1 MYPVKVKDYTRLCG
15 WLALFAVLTALCSVN
30 CLLALVRIPLQL
42 ATYGTYGM
50 GLYYVLEGI
59 NLVVGALGA
68 ACIVLL
74 AQRKGAV
81 LRRMFLITGAVNVSA
96 FGLELAGLIA
106 FSAHSQVIAQSA
118 LSSVQQVAFYGIW
131 YLYLLRSRRVAVYFG
146 EAQPMWYEC
155 GQPGPCGAQPPYGA
169 PGQSPYGY
177 GPQGPGA
184 QPVPPQSAYAPP
196 AAPQPPQA
204 PPQQAAA
211 PFAYQPQAAQSSVPP
226 AQPAPTQATPAQPG
240 AGAMVCPACGMQ
252 GAPGASF
259 CTVCGAHLVPAAQ
272 ARHSQRRGSPMC
284 ETQKPRPAQPGAPLP
299 FEAVTNFREL
309 GGYEAAGGRHV
320 KCGVFYRAPALANV
334 KTPHDVALYK
344 SLGVHTVFD
353 LRSAAERTAWPD
365 PSFGEPQRFDIHAI
379 TSQDGQEVSFDL
391 EAIFRDNGEAD
402 TLLRMVRESYAT
414 MPFANEAYH
423 ALLRCAAQGAG
434 PILFHC
440 TAGKDRTGVAAML
453 LLKAL
458 GASDETALFDF
469 EQTNVCNAAARE
481 AFCAQLCEK
490 LPPQTARTVAQVAT
504 GVQRENL
511 VRTMQAVRGRYG
523 TFEAYF
529 EAEHGLDARGLA
541 ALRNMYLE

>member
-1 MYPVKVKDYTRLCG
+1 MYPVKVKDYTRLGG

-272 ARHSQRRGSPMC
+272 A
-284 ETQKPRPAQPGAPLP
+284 PAQPK
-299 FEAVTNFREL
+299 E
-309 GGYEAAGGRHV
+309 
-320 KCGVFYRAPALANV
+320 
-334 KTPHDVALYK
+334 
-344 SLGVHTVFD
+344 
-353 LRSAAERTAWPD
+353 
-365 PSFGEPQRFDIHAI
+365 GEPH
-379 TSQDGQEVSFDL
+379 V
-391 EAIFRDNGEAD
+391 
-402 TLLRMVRESYAT
+402 
-414 MPFANEAYH
+414 
-423 ALLRCAAQGAG
+423 
-434 PILFHC
+434 
-440 TAGKDRTGVAAML
+440 
-453 LLKAL
+453 
-458 GASDETALFDF
+458 
-469 EQTNVCNAAARE
+469 
-481 AFCAQLCEK
+481 
-490 LPPQTARTVAQVAT
+490 
-504 GVQRENL
+504 
-511 VRTMQAVRGRYG
+511 
-523 TFEAYF
+523 
-529 EAEHGLDARGLA
+529 
-541 ALRNMYLE
+541 

>member
-1 MYPVKVKDYTRLCG
+1 MYPVKVKDYTRLGG
-15 WLALFAVLTALCSVN
+15 WLALFAVLTALRSVK

-169 PGQSPYGY
+169 PGQPPYGY

-184 QPVPPQSAYAPP
+184 QPVPPQGAYAPP

-226 AQPAPTQATPAQPG
+226 AQPAPTQAPPAPPG
-240 AGAMVCPACGMQ
+240 PGAMVCPACGMQ

-272 ARHSQRRGSPMC
+272 A
-284 ETQKPRPAQPGAPLP
+284 PAQPKEEEP
-299 FEAVTNFREL
+299 
-309 GGYEAAGGRHV
+309 HV
-320 KCGVFYRAPALANV
+320 
-334 KTPHDVALYK
+334 
-344 SLGVHTVFD
+344 
-353 LRSAAERTAWPD
+353 
-365 PSFGEPQRFDIHAI
+365 
-379 TSQDGQEVSFDL
+379 
-391 EAIFRDNGEAD
+391 
-402 TLLRMVRESYAT
+402 
-414 MPFANEAYH
+414 
-423 ALLRCAAQGAG
+423 
-434 PILFHC
+434 
-440 TAGKDRTGVAAML
+440 
-453 LLKAL
+453 
-458 GASDETALFDF
+458 
-469 EQTNVCNAAARE
+469 
-481 AFCAQLCEK
+481 
-490 LPPQTARTVAQVAT
+490 
-504 GVQRENL
+504 
-511 VRTMQAVRGRYG
+511 
-523 TFEAYF
+523 
-529 EAEHGLDARGLA
+529 
-541 ALRNMYLE
+541 

>member
-1 MYPVKVKDYTRLCG
+1 MYPVKVKDYTRLGG

-169 PGQSPYGY
+169 PGQPPYGY

-184 QPVPPQSAYAPP
+184 QPVPPQGAYAPP

-204 PPQQAAA
+204 PPQQATA

-226 AQPAPTQATPAQPG
+226 ARPAPPQATPAQPG
-240 AGAMVCPACGMQ
+240 PGAMVCPACGMQ

-272 ARHSQRRGSPMC
+272 A
-284 ETQKPRPAQPGAPLP
+284 PAQPKEEEP
-299 FEAVTNFREL
+299 
-309 GGYEAAGGRHV
+309 HV
-320 KCGVFYRAPALANV
+320 
-334 KTPHDVALYK
+334 
-344 SLGVHTVFD
+344 
-353 LRSAAERTAWPD
+353 
-365 PSFGEPQRFDIHAI
+365 
-379 TSQDGQEVSFDL
+379 
-391 EAIFRDNGEAD
+391 
-402 TLLRMVRESYAT
+402 
-414 MPFANEAYH
+414 
-423 ALLRCAAQGAG
+423 
-434 PILFHC
+434 
-440 TAGKDRTGVAAML
+440 
-453 LLKAL
+453 
-458 GASDETALFDF
+458 
-469 EQTNVCNAAARE
+469 
-481 AFCAQLCEK
+481 
-490 LPPQTARTVAQVAT
+490 
-504 GVQRENL
+504 
-511 VRTMQAVRGRYG
+511 
-523 TFEAYF
+523 
-529 EAEHGLDARGLA
+529 
-541 ALRNMYLE
+541 

>member
-1 MYPVKVKDYTRLCG
+1 MYPVKVKDYTRLGG

-131 YLYLLRSRRVAVYFG
+131 YLYLLRSRRAAVYFG

-226 AQPAPTQATPAQPG
+226 AQPAPPQATPAQPG

-272 ARHSQRRGSPMC
+272 A
-284 ETQKPRPAQPGAPLP
+284 PAQPK
-299 FEAVTNFREL
+299 E
-309 GGYEAAGGRHV
+309 
-320 KCGVFYRAPALANV
+320 
-334 KTPHDVALYK
+334 
-344 SLGVHTVFD
+344 
-353 LRSAAERTAWPD
+353 
-365 PSFGEPQRFDIHAI
+365 GEPH
-379 TSQDGQEVSFDL
+379 V
-391 EAIFRDNGEAD
+391 
-402 TLLRMVRESYAT
+402 
-414 MPFANEAYH
+414 
-423 ALLRCAAQGAG
+423 
-434 PILFHC
+434 
-440 TAGKDRTGVAAML
+440 
-453 LLKAL
+453 
-458 GASDETALFDF
+458 
-469 EQTNVCNAAARE
+469 
-481 AFCAQLCEK
+481 
-490 LPPQTARTVAQVAT
+490 
-504 GVQRENL
+504 
-511 VRTMQAVRGRYG
+511 
-523 TFEAYF
+523 
-529 EAEHGLDARGLA
+529 
-541 ALRNMYLE
+541 

>member
-1 MYPVKVKDYTRLCG
+1 MYPVKVKDYTRLGG

-226 AQPAPTQATPAQPG
+226 AQPAPPQATPAQPG
-240 AGAMVCPACGMQ
+240 PGAMVCPACGMQ

-272 ARHSQRRGSPMC
+272 A
-284 ETQKPRPAQPGAPLP
+284 PAQPK
-299 FEAVTNFREL
+299 E
-309 GGYEAAGGRHV
+309 
-320 KCGVFYRAPALANV
+320 
-334 KTPHDVALYK
+334 
-344 SLGVHTVFD
+344 
-353 LRSAAERTAWPD
+353 
-365 PSFGEPQRFDIHAI
+365 GEPH
-379 TSQDGQEVSFDL
+379 V
-391 EAIFRDNGEAD
+391 
-402 TLLRMVRESYAT
+402 
-414 MPFANEAYH
+414 
-423 ALLRCAAQGAG
+423 
-434 PILFHC
+434 
-440 TAGKDRTGVAAML
+440 
-453 LLKAL
+453 
-458 GASDETALFDF
+458 
-469 EQTNVCNAAARE
+469 
-481 AFCAQLCEK
+481 
-490 LPPQTARTVAQVAT
+490 
-504 GVQRENL
+504 
-511 VRTMQAVRGRYG
+511 
-523 TFEAYF
+523 
-529 EAEHGLDARGLA
+529 
-541 ALRNMYLE
+541 

>member
-1 MYPVKVKDYTRLCG
+1 MKVKEYTRLGG
-15 WLALFAVLTALCSVN
+15 WLALFAVLTALRSVK

-169 PGQSPYGY
+169 PGQPPYSY

-184 QPVPPQSAYAPP
+184 QPVLPQGAYAPP
-196 AAPQPPQA
+196 AAPQ

-226 AQPAPTQATPAQPG
+226 ARPAPPQATPAQPG
-240 AGAMVCPACGMQ
+240 PGAMVCPACGMQ

-272 ARHSQRRGSPMC
+272 A
-284 ETQKPRPAQPGAPLP
+284 PAQPK
-299 FEAVTNFREL
+299 E
-309 GGYEAAGGRHV
+309 
-320 KCGVFYRAPALANV
+320 
-334 KTPHDVALYK
+334 
-344 SLGVHTVFD
+344 
-353 LRSAAERTAWPD
+353 
-365 PSFGEPQRFDIHAI
+365 GEPH
-379 TSQDGQEVSFDL
+379 V
-391 EAIFRDNGEAD
+391 
-402 TLLRMVRESYAT
+402 
-414 MPFANEAYH
+414 
-423 ALLRCAAQGAG
+423 
-434 PILFHC
+434 
-440 TAGKDRTGVAAML
+440 
-453 LLKAL
+453 
-458 GASDETALFDF
+458 
-469 EQTNVCNAAARE
+469 
-481 AFCAQLCEK
+481 
-490 LPPQTARTVAQVAT
+490 
-504 GVQRENL
+504 
-511 VRTMQAVRGRYG
+511 
-523 TFEAYF
+523 
-529 EAEHGLDARGLA
+529 
-541 ALRNMYLE
+541 

>member
-1 MYPVKVKDYTRLCG
+1 MYPVKVKDYTRLGG

-169 PGQSPYGY
+169 PGQPPYGY

-184 QPVPPQSAYAPP
+184 QPVPPQGACAPP
-196 AAPQPPQA
+196 AAPQ

-226 AQPAPTQATPAQPG
+226 ARPAPTQATPAQPG

-272 ARHSQRRGSPMC
+272 A
-284 ETQKPRPAQPGAPLP
+284 PAQPK
-299 FEAVTNFREL
+299 E
-309 GGYEAAGGRHV
+309 
-320 KCGVFYRAPALANV
+320 
-334 KTPHDVALYK
+334 
-344 SLGVHTVFD
+344 
-353 LRSAAERTAWPD
+353 
-365 PSFGEPQRFDIHAI
+365 GEPH
-379 TSQDGQEVSFDL
+379 V
-391 EAIFRDNGEAD
+391 
-402 TLLRMVRESYAT
+402 
-414 MPFANEAYH
+414 
-423 ALLRCAAQGAG
+423 
-434 PILFHC
+434 
-440 TAGKDRTGVAAML
+440 
-453 LLKAL
+453 
-458 GASDETALFDF
+458 
-469 EQTNVCNAAARE
+469 
-481 AFCAQLCEK
+481 
-490 LPPQTARTVAQVAT
+490 
-504 GVQRENL
+504 
-511 VRTMQAVRGRYG
+511 
-523 TFEAYF
+523 
-529 EAEHGLDARGLA
+529 
-541 ALRNMYLE
+541 

>member
-1 MYPVKVKDYTRLCG
+1 MYPVKVKDYTRLGG
-15 WLALFAVLTALCSVN
+15 WLALFVVLTVLRSVN

-59 NLVVGALGA
+59 NLVVGVLSV

-81 LRRMFLITGAVNVSA
+81 LRRMFLITGVVNVAA

-131 YLYLLRSRRVAVYFG
+131 YLYLLRSRRAAVYFG

-155 GQPGPCGAQPPYGA
+155 GQSGPCGAQPPYGA
-169 PGQSPYGY
+169 PGQPPYGCGPQGAAQPPYNY

-184 QPVPPQSAYAPP
+184 QPVPPQGAYAPP
-196 AAPQPPQA
+196 AAPQ

-272 ARHSQRRGSPMC
+272 A
-284 ETQKPRPAQPGAPLP
+284 PAQPK
-299 FEAVTNFREL
+299 E
-309 GGYEAAGGRHV
+309 
-320 KCGVFYRAPALANV
+320 
-334 KTPHDVALYK
+334 
-344 SLGVHTVFD
+344 
-353 LRSAAERTAWPD
+353 
-365 PSFGEPQRFDIHAI
+365 GEPH
-379 TSQDGQEVSFDL
+379 V
-391 EAIFRDNGEAD
+391 
-402 TLLRMVRESYAT
+402 
-414 MPFANEAYH
+414 
-423 ALLRCAAQGAG
+423 
-434 PILFHC
+434 
-440 TAGKDRTGVAAML
+440 
-453 LLKAL
+453 
-458 GASDETALFDF
+458 
-469 EQTNVCNAAARE
+469 
-481 AFCAQLCEK
+481 
-490 LPPQTARTVAQVAT
+490 
-504 GVQRENL
+504 
-511 VRTMQAVRGRYG
+511 
-523 TFEAYF
+523 
-529 EAEHGLDARGLA
+529 
-541 ALRNMYLE
+541 

>member
-1 MYPVKVKDYTRLCG
+1 MYPVKVKDYTRLGG

-169 PGQSPYGY
+169 PGQPPYGY

-184 QPVPPQSAYAPP
+184 QPVPPQGAYAPP

-272 ARHSQRRGSPMC
+272 A
-284 ETQKPRPAQPGAPLP
+284 PAQPK
-299 FEAVTNFREL
+299 E
-309 GGYEAAGGRHV
+309 
-320 KCGVFYRAPALANV
+320 
-334 KTPHDVALYK
+334 
-344 SLGVHTVFD
+344 
-353 LRSAAERTAWPD
+353 
-365 PSFGEPQRFDIHAI
+365 GEPH
-379 TSQDGQEVSFDL
+379 V
-391 EAIFRDNGEAD
+391 
-402 TLLRMVRESYAT
+402 
-414 MPFANEAYH
+414 
-423 ALLRCAAQGAG
+423 
-434 PILFHC
+434 
-440 TAGKDRTGVAAML
+440 
-453 LLKAL
+453 
-458 GASDETALFDF
+458 
-469 EQTNVCNAAARE
+469 
-481 AFCAQLCEK
+481 
-490 LPPQTARTVAQVAT
+490 
-504 GVQRENL
+504 
-511 VRTMQAVRGRYG
+511 
-523 TFEAYF
+523 
-529 EAEHGLDARGLA
+529 
-541 ALRNMYLE
+541 

>member
-1 MYPVKVKDYTRLCG
+1 MYPVKVKDYTRLGG
-15 WLALFAVLTALCSVN
+15 WLALFAVLTALRSVK

-169 PGQSPYGY
+169 PGQPPYSY

-184 QPVPPQSAYAPP
+184 QPVLPQGAYAPP
-196 AAPQPPQA
+196 AAPQ

-226 AQPAPTQATPAQPG
+226 ARPAPPQATPAQPG
-240 AGAMVCPACGMQ
+240 PGALVCPACGMQ
-252 GAPGASF
+252 GAPGAAF

-272 ARHSQRRGSPMC
+272 A
-284 ETQKPRPAQPGAPLP
+284 PAQPK
-299 FEAVTNFREL
+299 E
-309 GGYEAAGGRHV
+309 
-320 KCGVFYRAPALANV
+320 
-334 KTPHDVALYK
+334 
-344 SLGVHTVFD
+344 
-353 LRSAAERTAWPD
+353 
-365 PSFGEPQRFDIHAI
+365 GEPH
-379 TSQDGQEVSFDL
+379 V
-391 EAIFRDNGEAD
+391 
-402 TLLRMVRESYAT
+402 
-414 MPFANEAYH
+414 
-423 ALLRCAAQGAG
+423 
-434 PILFHC
+434 
-440 TAGKDRTGVAAML
+440 
-453 LLKAL
+453 
-458 GASDETALFDF
+458 
-469 EQTNVCNAAARE
+469 
-481 AFCAQLCEK
+481 
-490 LPPQTARTVAQVAT
+490 
-504 GVQRENL
+504 
-511 VRTMQAVRGRYG
+511 
-523 TFEAYF
+523 
-529 EAEHGLDARGLA
+529 
-541 ALRNMYLE
+541 

>member
-1 MYPVKVKDYTRLCG
+1 MYPVKVKDYTRLGG

-252 GAPGASF
+252 GTPGASF

-272 ARHSQRRGSPMC
+272 A
-284 ETQKPRPAQPGAPLP
+284 PAQPK
-299 FEAVTNFREL
+299 E
-309 GGYEAAGGRHV
+309 
-320 KCGVFYRAPALANV
+320 
-334 KTPHDVALYK
+334 
-344 SLGVHTVFD
+344 
-353 LRSAAERTAWPD
+353 
-365 PSFGEPQRFDIHAI
+365 GEPH
-379 TSQDGQEVSFDL
+379 V
-391 EAIFRDNGEAD
+391 
-402 TLLRMVRESYAT
+402 
-414 MPFANEAYH
+414 
-423 ALLRCAAQGAG
+423 
-434 PILFHC
+434 
-440 TAGKDRTGVAAML
+440 
-453 LLKAL
+453 
-458 GASDETALFDF
+458 
-469 EQTNVCNAAARE
+469 
-481 AFCAQLCEK
+481 
-490 LPPQTARTVAQVAT
+490 
-504 GVQRENL
+504 
-511 VRTMQAVRGRYG
+511 
-523 TFEAYF
+523 
-529 EAEHGLDARGLA
+529 
-541 ALRNMYLE
+541 

>member
-1 MYPVKVKDYTRLCG
+1 MYPVKVKDYTRMGG
-15 WLALFAVLTALCSVN
+15 WLLLFAVLTALRSVN

-59 NLVVGALGA
+59 NLVVGVLSV

-81 LRRMFLITGAVNVSA
+81 LRRMFLITGVVNVAA

-131 YLYLLRSRRVAVYFG
+131 YLYLLRSRRAAVYFG

-272 ARHSQRRGSPMC
+272 A
-284 ETQKPRPAQPGAPLP
+284 PAQPK
-299 FEAVTNFREL
+299 E
-309 GGYEAAGGRHV
+309 
-320 KCGVFYRAPALANV
+320 
-334 KTPHDVALYK
+334 
-344 SLGVHTVFD
+344 
-353 LRSAAERTAWPD
+353 
-365 PSFGEPQRFDIHAI
+365 GEPH
-379 TSQDGQEVSFDL
+379 V
-391 EAIFRDNGEAD
+391 
-402 TLLRMVRESYAT
+402 
-414 MPFANEAYH
+414 
-423 ALLRCAAQGAG
+423 
-434 PILFHC
+434 
-440 TAGKDRTGVAAML
+440 
-453 LLKAL
+453 
-458 GASDETALFDF
+458 
-469 EQTNVCNAAARE
+469 
-481 AFCAQLCEK
+481 
-490 LPPQTARTVAQVAT
+490 
-504 GVQRENL
+504 
-511 VRTMQAVRGRYG
+511 
-523 TFEAYF
+523 
-529 EAEHGLDARGLA
+529 
-541 ALRNMYLE
+541 

>member
-1 MYPVKVKDYTRLCG
+1 MYPVKVKDYTRLGG

-226 AQPAPTQATPAQPG
+226 AQPAPPQATPAQPG

-272 ARHSQRRGSPMC
+272 A
-284 ETQKPRPAQPGAPLP
+284 PAQPK
-299 FEAVTNFREL
+299 E
-309 GGYEAAGGRHV
+309 
-320 KCGVFYRAPALANV
+320 
-334 KTPHDVALYK
+334 
-344 SLGVHTVFD
+344 
-353 LRSAAERTAWPD
+353 
-365 PSFGEPQRFDIHAI
+365 GEPH
-379 TSQDGQEVSFDL
+379 V
-391 EAIFRDNGEAD
+391 
-402 TLLRMVRESYAT
+402 
-414 MPFANEAYH
+414 
-423 ALLRCAAQGAG
+423 
-434 PILFHC
+434 
-440 TAGKDRTGVAAML
+440 
-453 LLKAL
+453 
-458 GASDETALFDF
+458 
-469 EQTNVCNAAARE
+469 
-481 AFCAQLCEK
+481 
-490 LPPQTARTVAQVAT
+490 
-504 GVQRENL
+504 
-511 VRTMQAVRGRYG
+511 
-523 TFEAYF
+523 
-529 EAEHGLDARGLA
+529 
-541 ALRNMYLE
+541 

>member
-1 MYPVKVKDYTRLCG
+1 MYPVKVKDYTRLGG

-131 YLYLLRSRRVAVYFG
+131 YLYLLRSRRAAVYFG

-169 PGQSPYGY
+169 PGQPPYGY

-184 QPVPPQSAYAPP
+184 QPVPPQGACAPP
-196 AAPQPPQA
+196 AAPQ

-226 AQPAPTQATPAQPG
+226 ARPAPTQATPAQPG

-272 ARHSQRRGSPMC
+272 A
-284 ETQKPRPAQPGAPLP
+284 PAQPK
-299 FEAVTNFREL
+299 E
-309 GGYEAAGGRHV
+309 
-320 KCGVFYRAPALANV
+320 
-334 KTPHDVALYK
+334 
-344 SLGVHTVFD
+344 
-353 LRSAAERTAWPD
+353 
-365 PSFGEPQRFDIHAI
+365 GEPH
-379 TSQDGQEVSFDL
+379 V
-391 EAIFRDNGEAD
+391 
-402 TLLRMVRESYAT
+402 
-414 MPFANEAYH
+414 
-423 ALLRCAAQGAG
+423 
-434 PILFHC
+434 
-440 TAGKDRTGVAAML
+440 
-453 LLKAL
+453 
-458 GASDETALFDF
+458 
-469 EQTNVCNAAARE
+469 
-481 AFCAQLCEK
+481 
-490 LPPQTARTVAQVAT
+490 
-504 GVQRENL
+504 
-511 VRTMQAVRGRYG
+511 
-523 TFEAYF
+523 
-529 EAEHGLDARGLA
+529 
-541 ALRNMYLE
+541 

>member
-1 MYPVKVKDYTRLCG
+1 MYPVKVKDYTRLGG

-59 NLVVGALGA
+59 NLVVGALSV

-169 PGQSPYGY
+169 PGQPPYGY

-184 QPVPPQSAYAPP
+184 QPVPPQGAYAPP
-196 AAPQPPQA
+196 AAPQPPQT

-272 ARHSQRRGSPMC
+272 A
-284 ETQKPRPAQPGAPLP
+284 PAQPKEEEP
-299 FEAVTNFREL
+299 
-309 GGYEAAGGRHV
+309 HV
-320 KCGVFYRAPALANV
+320 
-334 KTPHDVALYK
+334 
-344 SLGVHTVFD
+344 
-353 LRSAAERTAWPD
+353 
-365 PSFGEPQRFDIHAI
+365 
-379 TSQDGQEVSFDL
+379 
-391 EAIFRDNGEAD
+391 
-402 TLLRMVRESYAT
+402 
-414 MPFANEAYH
+414 
-423 ALLRCAAQGAG
+423 
-434 PILFHC
+434 
-440 TAGKDRTGVAAML
+440 
-453 LLKAL
+453 
-458 GASDETALFDF
+458 
-469 EQTNVCNAAARE
+469 
-481 AFCAQLCEK
+481 
-490 LPPQTARTVAQVAT
+490 
-504 GVQRENL
+504 
-511 VRTMQAVRGRYG
+511 
-523 TFEAYF
+523 
-529 EAEHGLDARGLA
+529 
-541 ALRNMYLE
+541 

>member
-1 MYPVKVKDYTRLCG
+1 MYPVKVKDYTRLGG

-155 GQPGPCGAQPPYGA
+155 GQPGPCGTQPPYGA
-169 PGQSPYGY
+169 PGQPPYSY

-184 QPVPPQSAYAPP
+184 QPVPPQGACAPP
-196 AAPQPPQA
+196 AAPQ

-226 AQPAPTQATPAQPG
+226 ARPAPPQATPAQPG
-240 AGAMVCPACGMQ
+240 PGAMVCPACGMQ

-272 ARHSQRRGSPMC
+272 A
-284 ETQKPRPAQPGAPLP
+284 PAQPK
-299 FEAVTNFREL
+299 E
-309 GGYEAAGGRHV
+309 
-320 KCGVFYRAPALANV
+320 
-334 KTPHDVALYK
+334 
-344 SLGVHTVFD
+344 
-353 LRSAAERTAWPD
+353 
-365 PSFGEPQRFDIHAI
+365 GEPH
-379 TSQDGQEVSFDL
+379 V
-391 EAIFRDNGEAD
+391 
-402 TLLRMVRESYAT
+402 
-414 MPFANEAYH
+414 
-423 ALLRCAAQGAG
+423 
-434 PILFHC
+434 
-440 TAGKDRTGVAAML
+440 
-453 LLKAL
+453 
-458 GASDETALFDF
+458 
-469 EQTNVCNAAARE
+469 
-481 AFCAQLCEK
+481 
-490 LPPQTARTVAQVAT
+490 
-504 GVQRENL
+504 
-511 VRTMQAVRGRYG
+511 
-523 TFEAYF
+523 
-529 EAEHGLDARGLA
+529 
-541 ALRNMYLE
+541 

>member
-1 MYPVKVKDYTRLCG
+1 MYPVKVKDYTRLGG

-131 YLYLLRSRRVAVYFG
+131 YLYLLRSRRAAVYFG

-155 GQPGPCGAQPPYGA
+155 GQPEPCGAQPPYGA
-169 PGQSPYGY
+169 PGQPPYSY

-184 QPVPPQSAYAPP
+184 QPVPPQGACAPP

-226 AQPAPTQATPAQPG
+226 AQPAPPQATPAQPG
-240 AGAMVCPACGMQ
+240 PGAMVCPACGMQ

-272 ARHSQRRGSPMC
+272 A
-284 ETQKPRPAQPGAPLP
+284 PAQPK
-299 FEAVTNFREL
+299 E
-309 GGYEAAGGRHV
+309 
-320 KCGVFYRAPALANV
+320 
-334 KTPHDVALYK
+334 
-344 SLGVHTVFD
+344 
-353 LRSAAERTAWPD
+353 
-365 PSFGEPQRFDIHAI
+365 GEPH
-379 TSQDGQEVSFDL
+379 V
-391 EAIFRDNGEAD
+391 
-402 TLLRMVRESYAT
+402 
-414 MPFANEAYH
+414 
-423 ALLRCAAQGAG
+423 
-434 PILFHC
+434 
-440 TAGKDRTGVAAML
+440 
-453 LLKAL
+453 
-458 GASDETALFDF
+458 
-469 EQTNVCNAAARE
+469 
-481 AFCAQLCEK
+481 
-490 LPPQTARTVAQVAT
+490 
-504 GVQRENL
+504 
-511 VRTMQAVRGRYG
+511 
-523 TFEAYF
+523 
-529 EAEHGLDARGLA
+529 
-541 ALRNMYLE
+541 

>member
-1 MYPVKVKDYTRLCG
+1 MYPVKVKDYTRLGG
-15 WLALFAVLTALCSVN
+15 WLALFAVLTALCSVK

-169 PGQSPYGY
+169 PGQPPYGY

-184 QPVPPQSAYAPP
+184 QPVPPQGAYAPP
-196 AAPQPPQA
+196 AAPQ

-226 AQPAPTQATPAQPG
+226 AQPAPPQATPAQPG
-240 AGAMVCPACGMQ
+240 PGAMVCPACGMQ

-272 ARHSQRRGSPMC
+272 A
-284 ETQKPRPAQPGAPLP
+284 PAQPK
-299 FEAVTNFREL
+299 E
-309 GGYEAAGGRHV
+309 
-320 KCGVFYRAPALANV
+320 
-334 KTPHDVALYK
+334 
-344 SLGVHTVFD
+344 
-353 LRSAAERTAWPD
+353 
-365 PSFGEPQRFDIHAI
+365 GEPH
-379 TSQDGQEVSFDL
+379 V
-391 EAIFRDNGEAD
+391 
-402 TLLRMVRESYAT
+402 
-414 MPFANEAYH
+414 
-423 ALLRCAAQGAG
+423 
-434 PILFHC
+434 
-440 TAGKDRTGVAAML
+440 
-453 LLKAL
+453 
-458 GASDETALFDF
+458 
-469 EQTNVCNAAARE
+469 
-481 AFCAQLCEK
+481 
-490 LPPQTARTVAQVAT
+490 
-504 GVQRENL
+504 
-511 VRTMQAVRGRYG
+511 
-523 TFEAYF
+523 
-529 EAEHGLDARGLA
+529 
-541 ALRNMYLE
+541 

>member
-1 MYPVKVKDYTRLCG
+1 MYPVKVKDYTRLGG

-184 QPVPPQSAYAPP
+184 QPVPPQGAYAPP
-196 AAPQPPQA
+196 AAPQPQQA

-226 AQPAPTQATPAQPG
+226 AQPAPPQATPAQPG
-240 AGAMVCPACGMQ
+240 PGAMVCPACGMQ

-272 ARHSQRRGSPMC
+272 A
-284 ETQKPRPAQPGAPLP
+284 PAQPK
-299 FEAVTNFREL
+299 E
-309 GGYEAAGGRHV
+309 
-320 KCGVFYRAPALANV
+320 
-334 KTPHDVALYK
+334 
-344 SLGVHTVFD
+344 
-353 LRSAAERTAWPD
+353 
-365 PSFGEPQRFDIHAI
+365 GEPH
-379 TSQDGQEVSFDL
+379 V
-391 EAIFRDNGEAD
+391 
-402 TLLRMVRESYAT
+402 
-414 MPFANEAYH
+414 
-423 ALLRCAAQGAG
+423 
-434 PILFHC
+434 
-440 TAGKDRTGVAAML
+440 
-453 LLKAL
+453 
-458 GASDETALFDF
+458 
-469 EQTNVCNAAARE
+469 
-481 AFCAQLCEK
+481 
-490 LPPQTARTVAQVAT
+490 
-504 GVQRENL
+504 
-511 VRTMQAVRGRYG
+511 
-523 TFEAYF
+523 
-529 EAEHGLDARGLA
+529 
-541 ALRNMYLE
+541 

>member
-1 MYPVKVKDYTRLCG
+1 MYPVKVKDYTRLGG

-169 PGQSPYGY
+169 PGQPPYGY

-184 QPVPPQSAYAPP
+184 QPVPPQGACAPP
-196 AAPQPPQA
+196 AAPQ

-211 PFAYQPQAAQSSVPP
+211 PFAYQPQASQSSVPP
-226 AQPAPTQATPAQPG
+226 ARPAPTQATPAQPG

-272 ARHSQRRGSPMC
+272 A
-284 ETQKPRPAQPGAPLP
+284 PAQPK
-299 FEAVTNFREL
+299 E
-309 GGYEAAGGRHV
+309 
-320 KCGVFYRAPALANV
+320 
-334 KTPHDVALYK
+334 
-344 SLGVHTVFD
+344 
-353 LRSAAERTAWPD
+353 
-365 PSFGEPQRFDIHAI
+365 GEPH
-379 TSQDGQEVSFDL
+379 V
-391 EAIFRDNGEAD
+391 
-402 TLLRMVRESYAT
+402 
-414 MPFANEAYH
+414 
-423 ALLRCAAQGAG
+423 
-434 PILFHC
+434 
-440 TAGKDRTGVAAML
+440 
-453 LLKAL
+453 
-458 GASDETALFDF
+458 
-469 EQTNVCNAAARE
+469 
-481 AFCAQLCEK
+481 
-490 LPPQTARTVAQVAT
+490 
-504 GVQRENL
+504 
-511 VRTMQAVRGRYG
+511 
-523 TFEAYF
+523 
-529 EAEHGLDARGLA
+529 
-541 ALRNMYLE
+541 

>member
-1 MYPVKVKDYTRLCG
+1 MYPVKVKDYTRLGG

-184 QPVPPQSAYAPP
+184 AGRGPVRLSAAGGAKQRAARP
-196 AAPQPPQA
+196 ACPNAGHARPA
-204 PPQQAAA
+204 RGRRHG
-211 PFAYQPQAAQSSVPP
+211 VPGLRHAGGAGRIVLHGVRRASCACGAGP
-226 AQPAPTQATPAQPG
+226 AQPK
-240 AGAMVCPACGMQ
+240 
-252 GAPGASF
+252 
-259 CTVCGAHLVPAAQ
+259 
-272 ARHSQRRGSPMC
+272 
-284 ETQKPRPAQPGAPLP
+284 E
-299 FEAVTNFREL
+299 
-309 GGYEAAGGRHV
+309 
-320 KCGVFYRAPALANV
+320 
-334 KTPHDVALYK
+334 
-344 SLGVHTVFD
+344 
-353 LRSAAERTAWPD
+353 
-365 PSFGEPQRFDIHAI
+365 GEPH
-379 TSQDGQEVSFDL
+379 V
-391 EAIFRDNGEAD
+391 
-402 TLLRMVRESYAT
+402 
-414 MPFANEAYH
+414 
-423 ALLRCAAQGAG
+423 
-434 PILFHC
+434 
-440 TAGKDRTGVAAML
+440 
-453 LLKAL
+453 
-458 GASDETALFDF
+458 
-469 EQTNVCNAAARE
+469 
-481 AFCAQLCEK
+481 
-490 LPPQTARTVAQVAT
+490 
-504 GVQRENL
+504 
-511 VRTMQAVRGRYG
+511 
-523 TFEAYF
+523 
-529 EAEHGLDARGLA
+529 
-541 ALRNMYLE
+541 

>member
-1 MYPVKVKDYTRLCG
+1 MYPVKVKDYTRLGG
-15 WLALFAVLTALCSVN
+15 WLALFAVLTALRSVK

-106 FSAHSQVIAQSA
+106 FSAHSQVSA

-169 PGQSPYGY
+169 PGQPPYSY

-184 QPVPPQSAYAPP
+184 RPVPPQGAYAPP
-196 AAPQPPQA
+196 AAPQ

-226 AQPAPTQATPAQPG
+226 ARPAPPQATPAQPG
-240 AGAMVCPACGMQ
+240 PGAMVCPACGMQ

-272 ARHSQRRGSPMC
+272 A
-284 ETQKPRPAQPGAPLP
+284 PAQPK
-299 FEAVTNFREL
+299 E
-309 GGYEAAGGRHV
+309 
-320 KCGVFYRAPALANV
+320 
-334 KTPHDVALYK
+334 
-344 SLGVHTVFD
+344 
-353 LRSAAERTAWPD
+353 
-365 PSFGEPQRFDIHAI
+365 GEPH
-379 TSQDGQEVSFDL
+379 V
-391 EAIFRDNGEAD
+391 
-402 TLLRMVRESYAT
+402 
-414 MPFANEAYH
+414 
-423 ALLRCAAQGAG
+423 
-434 PILFHC
+434 
-440 TAGKDRTGVAAML
+440 
-453 LLKAL
+453 
-458 GASDETALFDF
+458 
-469 EQTNVCNAAARE
+469 
-481 AFCAQLCEK
+481 
-490 LPPQTARTVAQVAT
+490 
-504 GVQRENL
+504 
-511 VRTMQAVRGRYG
+511 
-523 TFEAYF
+523 
-529 EAEHGLDARGLA
+529 
-541 ALRNMYLE
+541 

>member
-1 MYPVKVKDYTRLCG
+1 MYPVKVKDYTRLGG

-169 PGQSPYGY
+169 PGQPPYGY

-184 QPVPPQSAYAPP
+184 QPVPPQGACAPP
-196 AAPQPPQA
+196 AAPQ

-272 ARHSQRRGSPMC
+272 A
-284 ETQKPRPAQPGAPLP
+284 PAQPK
-299 FEAVTNFREL
+299 E
-309 GGYEAAGGRHV
+309 
-320 KCGVFYRAPALANV
+320 
-334 KTPHDVALYK
+334 
-344 SLGVHTVFD
+344 
-353 LRSAAERTAWPD
+353 
-365 PSFGEPQRFDIHAI
+365 GEPH
-379 TSQDGQEVSFDL
+379 V
-391 EAIFRDNGEAD
+391 
-402 TLLRMVRESYAT
+402 
-414 MPFANEAYH
+414 
-423 ALLRCAAQGAG
+423 
-434 PILFHC
+434 
-440 TAGKDRTGVAAML
+440 
-453 LLKAL
+453 
-458 GASDETALFDF
+458 
-469 EQTNVCNAAARE
+469 
-481 AFCAQLCEK
+481 
-490 LPPQTARTVAQVAT
+490 
-504 GVQRENL
+504 
-511 VRTMQAVRGRYG
+511 
-523 TFEAYF
+523 
-529 EAEHGLDARGLA
+529 
-541 ALRNMYLE
+541 